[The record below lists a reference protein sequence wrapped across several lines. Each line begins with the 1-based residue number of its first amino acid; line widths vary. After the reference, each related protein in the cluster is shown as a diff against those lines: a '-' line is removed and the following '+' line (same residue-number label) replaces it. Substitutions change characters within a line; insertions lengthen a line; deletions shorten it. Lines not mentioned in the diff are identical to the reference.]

1 MCPQHFERRRAI
13 RASWALGFSN
23 IFFFVAAEA
32 CSVPEALRASPGRCE
47 RSADTEA
54 TAEEGGMLLAH
65 VRAVEVED
73 ERLARE
79 WSEHEDLVLVPGV
92 EVSSCARR
100 LAHALGAL
108 LQLFSY
114 SSLLQVYS
122 RLPHKLQAA
131 LASLVQ
137 LLS

>member
-23 IFFFVAAEA
+23 VFFFVAAEA
-32 CSVPEALRASPGRCE
+32 CGVPEALRASPGRCE

-65 VRAVEVED
+65 GRAVEVED

-79 WSEHEDLVLVPGV
+79 WREHQDLVLVPGV
-92 EVSSCARR
+92 EVHSCARR
-100 LAHALGAL
+100 FTTALY
-108 LQLFSY
+108 Y
-114 SSLLQVYS
+114 SSLLRVYS
-122 RLPHKLQAA
+122 RRPHKLQTAI
-131 LASLVQ
+131 ASLLQ